1 MNRSMLAGA
10 VALCAMACGP
20 AVGAGDPSA
29 GKQKSFDCEACHSVT
44 NVAMNPAW
52 PRLDGQHVDYL
63 VKQMQDFKTA
73 QRLQGVMQQMLAP
86 LSEADM
92 ADIAAYYASLP
103 LPPPSGAT
111 DAGLTARGKKLY
123 TQGASGIA
131 SCASCH
137 GANGRSE
144 AAGGFSVL
152 AGQQSRYLFNQ
163 LLAYK
168 YGDRTNDPGSAM
180 RDIAAKLD
188 DADLEAVAAYIAN
201 LK

>member
-1 MNRSMLAGA
+1 MKRSMLAGA
-10 VALCAMACGP
+10 IALCSMACGP
-20 AVGAGDPSA
+20 AFGAGDPVA
-29 GKQKSFDCEACHSVT
+29 GKTKSFDCEACHSAA
-44 NVAMNPAW
+44 NLAMNPAW

-63 VKQMQDFKTA
+63 VKQMQDFQTA

-86 LSEADM
+86 LSATDI

-103 LPPPSGAT
+103 LPPGEADPAL
-111 DAGLTARGKKLY
+111 AARGKKLY
-123 TQGASGIA
+123 TQGAAGVA

-152 AGQQSRYLFNQ
+152 AGQQSRYVVNQ

-168 YGDRTNDPGSAM
+168 YGDRTNDAGSVM
-180 RDIAAKLD
+180 RDIAGKLD
-188 DADLEAVAAYIAN
+188 EAELEAVAAYVAG